1 LKFESEFGFGK
12 FVSRALFLFMLVWQ
26 MILAMMKKD
35 SQNIYLETIGQSKP
49 GRKPLTLYYKANQ
62 QQHPI
67 TNPEQTHALAFLN
80 YGMIN

>member
-1 LKFESEFGFGK
+1 
-12 FVSRALFLFMLVWQ
+12 

-67 TNPEQTHALAFLN
+67 TNPEQTHALAF
-80 YGMIN
+80 G